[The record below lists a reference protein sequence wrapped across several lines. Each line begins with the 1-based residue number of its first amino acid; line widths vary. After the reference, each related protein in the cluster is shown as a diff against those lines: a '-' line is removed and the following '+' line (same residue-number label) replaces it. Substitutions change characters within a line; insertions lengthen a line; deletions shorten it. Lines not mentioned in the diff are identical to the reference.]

1 MPWLVASL
9 FTLIK
14 SSFVPDYEHCVHAL
28 GAIDLFPTKGEFQ
41 QHSFFWPGGVK
52 ETYLRQI
59 LHVKSGCQ
67 KSQKSLP
74 VGIRVLS
81 PHECVVTIVLA
92 NSQDRADESDAAREK
107 FFVPESAAP
116 NV

>member
-1 MPWLVASL
+1 M
-9 FTLIK
+9 
-14 SSFVPDYEHCVHAL
+14 
-28 GAIDLFPTKGEFQ
+28 
-41 QHSFFWPGGVK
+41 K

-67 KSQKSLP
+67 RSQKSLP